1 MLTDGTALDR
11 HQHPNIKYCNHN
23 EVCLTTPLIDPRVIE
38 WLEVFARERS
48 LEWRR
53 DATGNCCIARP
64 GSAGG
69 EKAPPVVIQGKAEVL

>member
-1 MLTDGTALDR
+1 MLAEGYIVGSTSPLR
-11 HQHPNIKYCNHN
+11 HNSSVITII
-23 EVCLTTPLIDPRVIE
+23 LSTPLIDPRVIE